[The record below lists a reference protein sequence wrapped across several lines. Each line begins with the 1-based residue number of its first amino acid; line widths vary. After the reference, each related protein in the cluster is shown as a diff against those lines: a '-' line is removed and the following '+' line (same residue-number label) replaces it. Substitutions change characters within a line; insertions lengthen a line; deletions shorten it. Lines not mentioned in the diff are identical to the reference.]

1 MKSVPGPVTVGISG
15 SGYACC
21 LHCKGYE
28 RVGKIPVR
36 LKTVC
41 DVDEA
46 KATETAH
53 NFSIEQ
59 TCKDYR
65 EMLEDEEIDVIDICN
80 PPFLTC
86 TDHQGCIAGE

>member
-1 MKSVPGPVTVGISG
+1 MKSLPGPVTVGIVG
-15 SGYACC
+15 SGYASY

-46 KATETAH
+46 KATETA
-53 NFSIEQ
+53 NKFSIEQ

-65 EMLEDEEIDVIDICN
+65 KCWRTRRSTSSTYVLLH
-80 PPFLTC
+80 FTC
-86 TDHQGCIAGE
+86 TDHQRCIAGE